1 MEDLDDLLVR
11 VQRKGTRGA
20 EARIF
25 TVELVLSGGR
35 RLQERPEFTLDDYQ
49 PLTAD
54 DPRAI
59 AAHGL
64 ALFNRL
70 FAGNLAVSFQQVWA
84 AAGARNRRL
93 RFRLALDPHA
103 PVLHAVPWELLHFDD
118 SGGLAPPRPIALDS
132 RLVFSRYIDSA
143 DFAEA
148 QPVAHRPVRMLVI
161 FSAPRDL
168 TSWGLATF
176 DRNEEERNFL
186 ARFTAIEHSGQ
197 FQCDV
202 LPVASAAGLHAALIK
217 GHIDNRPDAPPRSRG
232 YDVVL
237 YYGHALHHAQSGSRL
252 VLEHPETHRVQLY
265 NGLELVSRVQK
276 LTPEFRPAMVVL
288 VACNSA
294 AVAGDTSLNS
304 LAARLMTDGG
314 VPAVLAMQRLVEIAV
329 ARSFTFDLSEH
340 LLRDGMIDTAVN
352 AARYRIFE
360 TDTVSWT
367 TPVLYMRHA
376 AGRLF
381 TPNAQLEYV
390 ESVLRNPTFLRWRGP
405 EFIDLG
411 VLMVAPGQDWRLLR
425 YRPEDAPAA
434 TGVLEVFTRSLIRTD
449 ANDRRRKDRGLPA
462 GNLFALIGPPHSGQT
477 TVLQRLCY
485 DLAEAVTRRSDPP
498 PLLRPG
504 IFVSLA
510 GYEAQRGAGRLER
523 HIVDQ
528 ARAVTPALGEMLS
541 SLFQPHTGLLPPP
554 QAPQFV
560 FLLDDLDAVPEK
572 ARFDLAAELADL
584 AGRLPEQTFVLTAS
598 FDAYPGH
605 LLPNA
610 HVLVIQPLTEQ
621 QIVQYLRTRDEM
633 RAQQILRQIRENRLL
648 GLAAE
653 PSLLALIYE
662 RLAVASGTRVTRNQL
677 VQEYLDRALAG
688 VTPRFALGDAARES
702 LAALAWYGRWNHKE
716 QLTLEEIFRLLGIV
730 RRDRD
735 YSLEELYALLIEA
748 RLLSGVGRHAARFVN
763 PALFSYCAAVRLVAM
778 PNARNRIADIITLCS
793 NAERLAWWED
803 VIYFLT
809 GLLRDPAP
817 LFSYLAAAIRGG
829 SAIHPL
835 IAARCLEALPV
846 EQEELLPAAMR
857 AELLDACVLQLRADR
872 EPIAERRE
880 QIVNALGRLSYAQV
894 RHELRR
900 ILVEKVRPTTSGP
913 RYEYTNVRI
922 AAARALRNI
931 YSPGSSQLRREPI
944 PVQTATN
951 SISRL
956 VLSDGGDEVSLQ
968 APPPSARM
976 GMPADEETVRTEKM
990 LVNLMRTWNLGS
1002 EGREEFLRILRESP
1016 LPPERAI
1023 AAFAIG
1029 DLPDAASRKLLDARA
1044 LLRVIVPVGG
1054 DELKVD
1060 SDQED
1065 TMWAAADALTLFDP
1079 DQVAPLLA
1087 GVIERN
1093 DTLPDSAIQQLAYL
1107 AGRVRVATESVR
1119 DWLIELLICHPSQT
1133 IKSKALQSLAWMG
1146 RDVPDHRLELLDGR
1160 AGPTLKAIVQD
1171 IAAGRGVRDLKVGA
1185 YVVTL
1190 RSGDTDNQPF
1200 YLRRK
1205 AIEAL
1210 AWIGDRATLR
1220 DLGEQFANWPLELRE
1235 YWYSTAASIERR
1247 MADRD
1252 NTSR

>member
-20 EARIF
+20 EARRY
-25 TVELVLSGGR
+25 TVEMVLSGGR
-35 RLQERPEFTLDDYQ
+35 RMQERPEFTLDDYQ
-49 PLTAD
+49 PLAAS

-59 AAHGL
+59 AAHGI

-70 FAGNLAVSFQQVWA
+70 FAGNLAVTFQQAWA
-84 AAGARNRRL
+84 TAGARRRRL
-93 RFRLALDPHA
+93 RFRLALDPQA
-103 PVLHAVPWELLHFDD
+103 PALHAVPWELLHFDD
-118 SGGLAPPRPIALDS
+118 SGGLAPPRPIALDA
-132 RLVFSRYIDSA
+132 RLIFSRYIDSA

-148 QPVAHRPVRMLVI
+148 PPVAHRPVRLLVV

-168 TSWGLATF
+168 DAWGLASFNRTT
-176 DRNEEERNFL
+176 EESDFR
-186 ARFTAIEHSGQ
+186 ARFTTIEHSGQ

-202 LPVASAAGLHAALIK
+202 LPVASAAALHSALIK
-217 GHIDNRPDAPPRSRG
+217 GHVEDRPDAEPRARG
-232 YDVVL
+232 YDVLL

-252 VLEHPETHRVQLY
+252 VLEHPETRRVQLY
-265 NGLELVSRVQK
+265 NGLELVSRIQK
-276 LTPEFRPAMVVL
+276 LPDTFRPAMVVL

-294 AVAGDTSLNS
+294 AVAGDLSLNS
-304 LAARLMTDGG
+304 LAARMMTDGG

-360 TDTVSWT
+360 SDTVSWT

-376 AGRLF
+376 DGRLF

-390 ESVLRNPTFLRWRGP
+390 ESVLRNPMFLRWRGP

-434 TGVLEVFTRSLIRTD
+434 AGVLEVFTRSLISTY
-449 ANDRRRKDRGLPA
+449 ANDRRRKERGLSA

-485 DLAEAVTRRSDPP
+485 DLAEAVTRRSEPPP
-498 PLLRPG
+498 PLVPG
-504 IFVSLA
+504 IFISLA
-510 GYEAQRGAGRLER
+510 GYELQRGAGRLER
-523 HIVDQ
+523 HIVEQ
-528 ARAVTPALGEMLS
+528 ARAVTPALGELLS
-541 SLFQPHTGLLPPP
+541 GLFRPQGNRIPPV
-554 QAPQFV
+554 QQPQFV

-572 ARFDLAAELADL
+572 SRHDFAVDLADL
-584 AGRLPEQTFVLTAS
+584 AERLPDQTFVMTAS
-598 FDAYPGH
+598 FDAFPGQ

-621 QIVQYLRTRDEM
+621 QIVNYLRNRDEA

-648 GLAAE
+648 SLAGE

-662 RLAVASGTRVTRNQL
+662 RLAVDSGTRVTRNQL
-677 VQEYLDRALAG
+677 VQEYLDRALAS

-716 QLTLEEIFRLLGIV
+716 QLTLNEIFRILAIV

-735 YSLEELYALLIEA
+735 YSLEELYALLIDA
-748 RLLSGVGRHAARFVN
+748 RLLSGVGQHAARFVN
-763 PALFSYCAAVRLVAM
+763 PALFSYCAAVRLVGM
-778 PNARNRIADIITLCS
+778 PNARSRIADIITLC
-793 NAERLAWWED
+793 NNNERLSWWED

-829 SAIHPL
+829 SAVHPL
-835 IAARCLEALPV
+835 IAARCLEALPM
-846 EQEELLPAAMR
+846 EQEERLPAAMR
-857 AELLDACVLQLRADR
+857 AELLDACVLRLRADR

-900 ILVEKVRPTTSGP
+900 ILVEKVRHTTSGS

-922 AAARALRNI
+922 AAARALRTI
-931 YSPGSSQLRREPI
+931 YSPGAAQLRREPL
-944 PVQTATN
+944 PLKTTTQSVA
-951 SISRL
+951 SL
-956 VLSDGGDEVSLQ
+956 VLSDGGDEVSLVD
-968 APPPSARM
+968 PPPAERL
-976 GMPADEETVRTEKM
+976 GIPAGEEEVRTEQM
-990 LVNLMRTWNLGS
+990 LVGLMRTWNLGS
-1002 EGREEFLRILRESP
+1002 NGRDEFLRILRESP
-1016 LPPERAI
+1016 QPPERAI
-1023 AAFAIG
+1023 AAFALG
-1029 DLPDAASRKLLDARA
+1029 DMPDTASRKLLDARA
-1044 LLRVIVPVGG
+1044 LLRVIVPVNI
-1054 DELKVD
+1054 DQMTVD
-1060 SDQED
+1060 ADQED

-1087 GVIERN
+1087 GVIERS
-1093 DTLPDSAIQQLAYL
+1093 DQLPDSAIQQLAYL
-1107 AGRVRVATESVR
+1107 AGRVRIATEPVR
-1119 DWLIELLICHPSQT
+1119 DWLITLLICHPSQT

-1146 RDVPDHRLELLDGR
+1146 RDIPRHRLDLPDGR
-1160 AGPTLKAIVQD
+1160 PGPSLKELVQA
-1171 IAAGRGVRDLKVGA
+1171 IAAGRPVQRLKLGE
-1185 YVVTL
+1185 YVVKL
-1190 RSGDTDNQPF
+1190 RAGDTDRQPF

-1205 AIEAL
+1205 AVEAL
-1210 AWIGDRATLR
+1210 AWIGDQATLR
-1220 DLGEQFANWPLELRE
+1220 DLGEQFATWPLELRE
-1235 YWYSTAASIERR
+1235 YWYSTAANIERR
-1247 MADRD
+1247 MANGDGATR
-1252 NTSR
+1252 